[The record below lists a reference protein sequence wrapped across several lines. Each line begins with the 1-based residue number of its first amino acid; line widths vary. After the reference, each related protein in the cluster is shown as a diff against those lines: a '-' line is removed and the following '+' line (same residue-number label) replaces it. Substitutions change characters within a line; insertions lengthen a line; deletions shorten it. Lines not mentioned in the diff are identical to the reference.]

1 MVLLQSMDKAG
12 TDSDNV
18 KIWKAMQ
25 TLDWTTAMGD
35 KVKFS
40 PKGRLLYSKG
50 FIMKIEGG
58 HYVTIDHY
66 PIGPEDYLK

>member
-1 MVLLQSMDKAG
+1 
-12 TDSDNV
+12 
-18 KIWKAMQ
+18 
-25 TLDWTTAMGD
+25 
-35 KVKFS
+35 VKFS

-66 PIGPEDYLK
+66 PISPEDYLK